1 MSIACKSASESTT
14 ARLTP
19 RRTVWQ
25 VLDGWRLLASN
36 DEAMPPLHHVEHRT
50 NDRRILAEGVDARR
64 QRKDGMDGRQPTI
77 LASHVVRGR
86 SDRPERRS
94 PDDELRGAEAQLIR
108 QVRVPSGELRDVHAL
123 AIVELRQVDPGRWS
137 RSHASRRI
145 QSSSSP
151 ARTGLVSGAVTSC
164 GAWIVANDPLGNDG
178 RLVAAF
184 ALDGDA
190 PGRLDAV
197 PHVVNRRERD
207 SRADSR
213 TGRHRRHEPHA
224 VESVVEGHA
233 RAVDRDRV
241 AHQRAEQ
248 RQRQESVRDRRA
260 ERRVGLRALRIDM
273 DPLMVA
279 GRVGKGVDAILRDHE
294 PVADATSRPTSPPR
308 CARSTTVME
317 YRRR

>member
-1 MSIACKSASESTT
+1 MRSRSSRC
-14 ARLTP
+14 
-19 RRTVWQ
+19 
-25 VLDGWRLLASN
+25 
-36 DEAMPPLHHVEHRT
+36 
-50 NDRRILAEGVDARR
+50 
-64 QRKDGMDGRQPTI
+64 
-77 LASHVVRGR
+77 GR
-86 SDRPERRS
+86 SDAGS
-94 PDDELRGAEAQLIR
+94 
-108 QVRVPSGELRDVHAL
+108 
-123 AIVELRQVDPGRWS
+123 WS
-137 RSHASRRI
+137 RSHASRRV

-151 ARTGLVSGAVTSC
+151 ARTGLVSGAVTICC

-197 PHVVNRRERD
+197 SHVVNRGERD

-248 RQRQESVRDRRA
+248 RQRQESVRNRRA
-260 ERRVGLRALRIDM
+260 ERRLGPRPLRNRHGSIDGRSVASAKALMRSCVITSQS
-273 DPLMVA
+273 LV
-279 GRVGKGVDAILRDHE
+279 
-294 PVADATSRPTSPPR
+294 ATSRPTSPPR
-308 CARSTTVME
+308 CARSTTVTPRHRGSHG
-317 YRRR
+317 RRSPVSRATATAASNRRTAGDTR